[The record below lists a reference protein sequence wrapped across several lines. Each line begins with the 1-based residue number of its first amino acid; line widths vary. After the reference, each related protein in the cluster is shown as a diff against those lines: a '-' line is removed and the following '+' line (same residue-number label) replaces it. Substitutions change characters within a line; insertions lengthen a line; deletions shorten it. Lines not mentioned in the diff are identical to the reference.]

1 MIKSFLFAMLILP
14 AILLSKS
21 FIISPIPLPKTYVLN
36 LDINECDNACL
47 QKEWDEGQIFS
58 FLAHAHGVLQNKQ
71 LNSDKLIAESLL
83 NIGSRITNG
92 TVKIALLL
100 PYTIIGRYA
109 ASTTTSALAYLL
121 ARNKTFDLKSFN
133 ILNEDQNTVAAAL
146 SKISSQGY
154 DYVIA
159 PMTNKGV
166 NSVIALNPKI
176 DIFFP
181 TINKNDVNTSSP
193 YLYFG
198 GIDYKAQ
205 LNLLLQRAVSP
216 LVIFHTKSPLSKYLT
231 SYAQDNFILSND
243 TNRVIKYKITDRS
256 SNMRYTLENNDAIAH
271 GSFLMNTPIVKTGM
285 VMSQLTL
292 YDVNSTNILSTQIN
306 YNPLIL
312 SLTQYQDRKNML
324 MANSII
330 MNNEIITQTNE
341 LLNND
346 IRYNWINYATTIGVD
361 YFFHLITGS
370 SREYPLPLKD
380 NQIIYPINL
389 VKPSYNRFVYMSTS
403 INKPPSDSP
412 GIFD

>member
-1 MIKSFLFAMLILP
+1 MIKIFFLILLVLSN
-14 AILLSKS
+14 ILYAKS
-21 FIISPIPLPKTYVLN
+21 FMISPIPLPKTYVLN
-36 LDINECDNACL
+36 IHITQCDNACL
-47 QKEWDEGQIFS
+47 QKEWNDKQIFS
-58 FLAHAHGVLQNKQ
+58 FLAHAHGVLQNRQ

-83 NIGSRITNG
+83 NIGSKTSNG

-121 ARNKTFDLKSFN
+121 ARNRTFDLKSFN
-133 ILNEDQNTVAAAL
+133 VSNENQDTIANAL
-146 SKISSQGY
+146 DKISSQGY
-154 DYVIA
+154 NYVIA
-159 PMTNKGV
+159 PMTQKGV
-166 NSVIALNPKI
+166 NSIISINPKI
-176 DIFFP
+176 DVFFP
-181 TINKNDVNTSSP
+181 TINKNDVNTTSP

-205 LNLLLQRAVSP
+205 LSLLLKRAVSP
-216 LVIFHTKSPLSKYLT
+216 LVVFHTSSQLSSYLT
-231 SYAQDNFILSND
+231 SYAQDNFILSGD

-256 SNMRYTLENNDAIAH
+256 SNMRYTLENNNAIAH
-271 GSFLMNTPIVKTGM
+271 GSFLMDTPIVKTGM
-285 VMSQLTL
+285 IMSQLTL

-324 MANSII
+324 IANSII
-330 MNNEIITQTNE
+330 MNNEIITQTNS

-361 YFFHLITGS
+361 YFFHLITNS
-370 SREYPLPLKD
+370 NREYPLPIKD

-389 VKPSYNRFVYMSTS
+389 VKPSYSRFIYISPIINR
-403 INKPPSDSP
+403 PPTTP
-412 GIFD
+412 